1 MVIILWKSNIIT
13 TLYVC
18 DVINYLCTITE
29 LTVDF
34 WFHTGDERTV
44 HLFILLRR
52 IMSLFILILFTSS
65 LTATTITTSS
75 QGFHL
80 EMNVSIVCNEL
91 LLQVTCVDVFLMR
104 TAEILSVCMQTCL
117 CYTSSSPVIDS
128 SVLRTEWTQ
137 IWRDKRKWASCSF
150 RDRVPVLSQQL
161 HCKTSITSERA
172 FVVSARRA
180 LFCSVWELQMSECH
194 FHLACLWIQYALN
207 LQRLAHSILS
217 LPHTYCTHSPDP
229 WTP

>member
-44 HLFILLRR
+44 HLFILLRS
-52 IMSLFILILFTSS
+52 IMSLFILILFTSC
-65 LTATTITTSS
+65 LAAAIITTPS

-91 LLQVTCVDVFLMR
+91 LLQVTCVIVFLMR
-104 TAEILSVCMQTCL
+104 TAEILSVCMQTL
-117 CYTSSSPVIDS
+117 
-128 SVLRTEWTQ
+128 LH
-137 IWRDKRKWASCSF
+137 KLFSCNWHICSA
-150 RDRVPVLSQQL
+150 DWMNADPTWQEKV
-161 HCKTSITSERA
+161 SEL
-172 FVVSARRA
+172 
-180 LFCSVWELQMSECH
+180 LF
-194 FHLACLWIQYALN
+194 
-207 LQRLAHSILS
+207 
-217 LPHTYCTHSPDP
+217 
-229 WTP
+229 

>member
-1 MVIILWKSNIIT
+1 MVIILWKSDIIT

-91 LLQVTCVDVFLMR
+91 LLQVTCVVVFWWGLLKYSAYVCKHVFVTQALLLWLTHLFCGLNERRSDVTR
-104 TAEILSVCMQTCL
+104 E
-117 CYTSSSPVIDS
+117 
-128 SVLRTEWTQ
+128 
-137 IWRDKRKWASCSF
+137 
-150 RDRVPVLSQQL
+150 
-161 HCKTSITSERA
+161 SERA
-172 FVVSARRA
+172 ALLGTVCRFYLSNYTVRRASPLKGLLWFPPAGHCSVVS
-180 LFCSVWELQMSECH
+180 ENYK
-194 FHLACLWIQYALN
+194 CLNVIF
-207 LQRLAHSILS
+207 I
-217 LPHTYCTHSPDP
+217 
-229 WTP
+229 